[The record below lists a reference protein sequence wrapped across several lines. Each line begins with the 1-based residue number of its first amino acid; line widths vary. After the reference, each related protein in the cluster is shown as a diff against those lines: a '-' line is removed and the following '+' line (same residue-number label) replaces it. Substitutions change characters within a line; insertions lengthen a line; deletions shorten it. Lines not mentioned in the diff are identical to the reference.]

1 MAATSETGMSPRA
14 RGVTLL
20 AGAVLLAVALV
31 TASLARGGLD
41 RGRADLANPCR
52 PRTPPAA
59 SGTAGTIERVALNG
73 LDGAACHLRV
83 SRERLVVGLASS
95 AGRRH
100 LFGSGRAQNA
110 RVEEAVRSG
119 LRRAIDDAAR
129 RGEIDGLELQLLRTA
144 TDHLPIAELLRGVQ
158 ALS

>member
-1 MAATSETGMSPRA
+1 MNPRL
-14 RGVTLL
+14 RGR
-20 AGAVLLAVALV
+20 VLLVVALV
-31 TASLARGGLD
+31 LTVALVAASLARGGLD

-52 PRTPPAA
+52 PRAPLPA
-59 SGTAGTIERVALNG
+59 SGTAGTIERVVLNG

-83 SRERLVVGLASS
+83 SRERLVVGLASA

-100 LFGSGRAQNA
+100 LFGSGSARDD

-129 RGEIDGLELQLLRTA
+129 RGELDGLDLQLLRAA
-144 TDHLPIAELLRGVQ
+144 TDHLPIAELMRGVQ

>member
-1 MAATSETGMSPRA
+1 MSPRV
-14 RGVTLL
+14 RGLALL
-20 AGAVLLAVALV
+20 AAAALLAVALV

-41 RGRADLANPCR
+41 RGRTDLANPCR
-52 PRTPPAA
+52 PRAALPA
-59 SGTAGTIERVALNG
+59 SGTSGTIERVVLNG

-83 SRERLVVGLASS
+83 SRERLVVGLASTS
-95 AGRRH
+95 GRRH
-100 LFGSGRAQNA
+100 LIGSGHAQNA

-144 TDHLPIAELLRGVQ
+144 TDHLPIAELMRGVQ

>member
-1 MAATSETGMSPRA
+1 MSPRL
-14 RGVTLL
+14 RGWVLL
-20 AGAVLLAVALV
+20 VVALVLAVALV
-31 TASLARGGLD
+31 AASLARGGLD

-52 PRTPPAA
+52 PRAPLPA
-59 SGTAGTIERVALNG
+59 SGTAGTIERVVLNG

-83 SRERLVVGLASS
+83 SRERLVVGLASA

-100 LFGSGRAQNA
+100 LFGSGRAQDD

-129 RGEIDGLELQLLRTA
+129 RGELDGLDLQLLRA
-144 TDHLPIAELLRGVQ
+144 AADHLPIAELMRGVQ